1 MPRYV
6 VVNLN
11 EMATIGYFGYKTD
24 SREFKV
30 FVASESNLKPSFHI
44 MSGKMGNDDY
54 KCVAVLLK
62 TFTVIE
68 FPDTPSENRTRFP
81 KKVFKLFREF
91 LDKKNIIY
99 PEDSNWKTLL
109 KDWNKEHQSNP
120 EVWVKEDMPT
130 PDVDDFKYADKFG
143 L

>member
-6 VVNLN
+6 GVNLN

-44 MSGKMGNDDY
+44 STGKKNTKEY
-54 KCVAVLLK
+54 KCIAVLLK

-68 FPDTPSENRTRFP
+68 FPDTSLENRTRFP
-81 KKVFKLFREF
+81 KKIFKLFRKF
-91 LDKKNIIY
+91 LDEIHIIHKV
-99 PEDSNWKTLL
+99 PNWVYLL
-109 KDWNKEHQSNP
+109 REWNSEQIGSP
-120 EVWVKEDMPT
+120 EVWVDDTMPI
-130 PDVDDFKYADKFG
+130 PDVDDFQYAPKFG